1 MINFAIAVWILSKAY
16 LNYAEDRQILKKPA
30 RKN

>member
-1 MINFAIAVWILSKAY
+1 MVDFAIAVWSLSKAY
-16 LNYAEDRQILKKPA
+16 LNDVKARQILKKPA